1 MNDSELKKYIKLLM
15 ILIILAIVL
24 KLFGQNAKED
34 SLWNAIISFTITMLF
49 MIHFEKFIEAKRTEN
64 TKQLE
69 SISSMLFSLI
79 VFTLIEFIIDRN
91 EDSFSIL
98 IIFIILFGITI
109 YYIFK
114 TENSK
119 GP

>member
-1 MNDSELKKYIKLLM
+1 MNEELNKYIKVL
-15 ILIILAIVL
+15 IVLIILAVIL

-49 MIHFEKFIEAKRTEN
+49 MIHFEKFIQARRIEN

-69 SISSMLFSLI
+69 SISSMIFSLI

-91 EDSFSIL
+91 KDSFSIL

-109 YYIFK
+109 YFIFK
-114 TENSK
+114 TENFK
-119 GP
+119 CR